1 MPFIRFENV
10 SKEYQT
16 DLLSINAL
24 KKINLEINKGEII
37 LINGHSGSG
46 KTTFLKLLACLDKP
60 SFGNVYVNDINLTK
74 LKGRKLLQY
83 KRKVI
88 GFVMQEYELI
98 KKLTVLENIKLVTEL
113 CKTDIKPKEILKKL
127 GLQSKE
133 DFLPNL
139 LSNEEKQKTAI
150 AMAICKKP
158 EILLLDEPTSTM
170 TLKSAKQILKLLET
184 LSKKEK
190 TTIIITIHDE
200 NLSNLVNNSKTINFK
215 NGSVLKA
222 KKNTKKITLGDKS

>member
-98 KKLTVLENIKLVTEL
+98 KKLTVLEI
-113 CKTDIKPKEILKKL
+113 
-127 GLQSKE
+127 
-133 DFLPNL
+133 
-139 LSNEEKQKTAI
+139 
-150 AMAICKKP
+150 
-158 EILLLDEPTSTM
+158 
-170 TLKSAKQILKLLET
+170 
-184 LSKKEK
+184 
-190 TTIIITIHDE
+190 
-200 NLSNLVNNSKTINFK
+200 
-215 NGSVLKA
+215 
-222 KKNTKKITLGDKS
+222 